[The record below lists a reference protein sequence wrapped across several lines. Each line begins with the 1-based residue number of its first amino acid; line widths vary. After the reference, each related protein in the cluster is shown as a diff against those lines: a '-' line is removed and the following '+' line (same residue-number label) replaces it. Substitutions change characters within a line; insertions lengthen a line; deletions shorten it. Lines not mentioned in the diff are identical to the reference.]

1 MNNSLKLFL
10 LGGYDLEMLTIK
22 HILEGRNDC
31 FVIDKHLQWDNALLS
46 AYRDFF
52 LIYKDMDIYGIEL
65 VENVP
70 IPAHYHRIDHHND
83 KCSNPSSLEQ
93 VASLL
98 NISLNREQ
106 QLVAAND
113 KGYIPAMLELHA
125 TNDEISSI
133 RYRDRAA
140 QGIAEEDEKKAELS
154 IEKHLM
160 RFGDLIVVKSLTS
173 HFSPICDRLF
183 PYERLLIFTDAEW
196 MFYGKGKDVLVN
208 QFASEIEKKK
218 IYHGGGERG
227 YIGSVQF
234 AYSKNDIISFVKQI
248 IKEYGDN

>member
-1 MNNSLKLFL
+1 MNNSDKLFL

-22 HILEGRNDC
+22 QILGGRDGC
-31 FVIDKHLQWDNALLS
+31 IVVDKHLRWDNALLS
-46 AYRDFF
+46 AYQEYLLQYED
-52 LIYKDMDIYGIEL
+52 IDIYGIEL
-65 VENVP
+65 VEDVLL
-70 IPAHYHRIDHHND
+70 PAHYHRIDHHNE
-83 KCSNPSSLEQ
+83 KCSKPSSLEQ
-93 VASLL
+93 VALLL
-98 NISLNREQ
+98 NLSLNREQ

-113 KGYIPAMLELHA
+113 KGYIPAMLEQHA

-140 QGIAEEDEKKAELS
+140 QGITKEDEKKAELS
-154 IEKHLM
+154 IEKYLM
-160 RFGDLIVVKSLTS
+160 RYGDLIVVKSLTS

-183 PYERLLIFTDAEW
+183 PYERLLVYTDVEW
-196 MFYGKGKDVLVN
+196 MFYGKGKDILVN
-208 QFASEIEKKK
+208 QFASEMEKKK